1 MIVTTGSANIHL
13 LLYIQ
18 EKAKKKEKNL
28 ILFFLSYMPYNNF
41 SCNHHTV
48 HYIPS
53 TLCTLYSPPRIPP
66 FLLL

>member
-1 MIVTTGSANIHL
+1 MIVTAGSANIHL

-18 EKAKKKEKNL
+18 EKGKKKEKNL
-28 ILFFLSYMPYNNF
+28 ILIFPSYIPYNNF

-53 TLCTLYSPPRIPP
+53 ILCTLYSPARIPP